1 MRPFFYSIAIGL
13 FFPILNLNI
22 TMKGKIMD
30 IIFDRLPATAIS
42 NEMYG
47 MKLLTNNAINLF
59 NSWIKNKSVADFFEK
74 YDALVE
80 NSRSGVDRFND
91 LDLVVDTALLDKIAK
106 DNRQFRIYNPIL
118 EFVMFARRMSLDTNR
133 MSS

>member
-1 MRPFFYSIAIGL
+1 
-13 FFPILNLNI
+13 
-22 TMKGKIMD
+22 MKGKIMD
-30 IIFDRLPATAIS
+30 IIFDRLPATAVT

-47 MKLLTNNAINLF
+47 MKLLTNNAVSLF
-59 NSWIKNKSVADFFEK
+59 NSWLKNKAVADFFEK
-74 YDALVE
+74 YDALVK
-80 NSRSGVDRFND
+80 NSRLGVDRFND